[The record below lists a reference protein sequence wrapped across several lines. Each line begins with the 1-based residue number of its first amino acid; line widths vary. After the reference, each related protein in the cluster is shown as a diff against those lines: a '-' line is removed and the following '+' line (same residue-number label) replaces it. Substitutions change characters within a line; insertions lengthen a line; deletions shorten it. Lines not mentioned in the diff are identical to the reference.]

1 MLLSKADVIEAISD
15 KHSLDL
21 LKMVALANF
30 NTKIFRKE
38 SKISSKQYYFRM
50 SRLTRVG
57 VIKRKNGKY
66 SLTSFGK
73 IVYDAETMIEDAVR
87 NYEKL
92 KIIETLEDFSDAD
105 SLVKE
110 EIEKLINR
118 LRQLPNEREK
128 Q

>member
-1 MLLSKADVIEAISD
+1 MLSKADVIEAISD

-21 LKMVALANF
+21 FKMVALTNF
-30 NTKIFRKE
+30 NIEIFRKE

-50 SRLTRVG
+50 SRLRRAG
-57 VIKRKNGKY
+57 IIKRKDGKY